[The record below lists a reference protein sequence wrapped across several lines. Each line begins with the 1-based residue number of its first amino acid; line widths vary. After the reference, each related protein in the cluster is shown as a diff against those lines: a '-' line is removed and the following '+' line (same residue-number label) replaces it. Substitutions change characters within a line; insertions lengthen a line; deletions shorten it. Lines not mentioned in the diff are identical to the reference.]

1 MGHIFFWGGDKNVE
15 LVMIVVQFELNLT
28 ALASPETVTFLIC
41 NNRNKGGCVVFWP
54 QLAES
59 YPTRD

>member
-1 MGHIFFWGGDKNVE
+1 
-15 LVMIVVQFELNLT
+15 MIVVQFELNLT
-28 ALASPETVTFLIC
+28 ALASPETVTSLIC